1 MARFFIDRPVFA
13 IVLSLFIVIGGLVSI
28 AILPI
33 AQYPQITAPR
43 VVVSAYYI
51 GANAEVVEQSVAQSI
66 EPQVNGVEGMQ
77 DMQSTS
83 DNAGNYTL
91 NVTFELDR
99 DADMMSVQVQNRVA
113 QANSLLPSEV
123 MSAGVT
129 TSKES
134 ADVAMYFSLYSPTDE
149 YDSLF
154 LKNYASINIIDDI
167 KRITGIGGVQEYG
180 SEFGMR
186 IWLQPDKMA
195 RLGVTSTDVANAVM
209 AQNVQAPAGIIGQ
222 YPSAPGQQFQYSA
235 QVKGRLVSP
244 QEFENIIIRANKDG
258 SYLKVKDV
266 ARVELSAKDYY
277 FLSDTNG
284 HDSVVFAISLTTDAN
299 AMETISKVNELL
311 QNASKKFP
319 PGVVYKVVSDNTLFI
334 KESLKEVIHTFF
346 EALILVLIV
355 VFIFLQNWR
364 ATVIPMLAVPVS
376 LIGTFAAF
384 VLLGFSINTL
394 TLFAMVLAIGLVVDD
409 AIVVVEAVEHHI
421 QHTGLAPR
429 DATYRAMREVSGP
442 VVAIAFVLASVF
454 IPVAFF
460 GGTVG
465 VLYQQFALTISI
477 SMALSAFI
485 ALTLTPVL
493 CSMMLKS
500 EEEKKDA
507 KESILTKFFIK
518 FNIWFEKTTETYGH
532 YVAKCID
539 HYKTTLCG
547 LLAIM
552 MLAMAFMY
560 VLPSSFVPDEDQGY
574 FMTAMILPE
583 ASSLARTREV
593 GNAFGAK
600 VAKIPGV
607 ENVII
612 VSGYDVL
619 TSASKPNC
627 GIVILGLKP
636 WAERKSSD
644 LQVQGIISKV
654 MNMSRQEPEAVFM
667 AFNAPVLPGASNTGA
682 LSLSLMD
689 RGGGTVQDMSDLSQQ
704 FITAAK
710 KRPEVGSIFTTFSVN
725 TPGYRF
731 EVDRDK
737 SAALGVPV
745 NQVFSALQT
754 FLGGQQVNDFNLFG
768 RTWKVVMQAEPE
780 FRANVDTLRFFF
792 VRSDTGSMVPLNTLV
807 KPASTIVVSSI
818 KRYNGLRAFQIGGD
832 PAEGYSTGQAMTAL
846 EEVAAE
852 VLPDTY
858 TYEWYGQSRDEK
870 ESGGRSAMVFGFAIL
885 FAFLCLAA
893 LYESWSIPFAVLLS
907 VPTAVMGAAGLQYIA
922 GLENNVY
929 MQIGLVMLIGL
940 AAKNAILI
948 VEFAKLNL
956 DNGMKPAEA
965 AIAAAKLRLRP
976 ILMTSFAFIIGCL
989 PLALAAGAGAGARN
1003 AMGTAVV
1010 GGMTTATFLGI
1021 FIVPTLFVAIE
1032 GLQNYF
1038 GKKEENEL

>member
-13 IVLSLFIVIGGLVSI
+13 IVLSLFIVIGGLVSV

-43 VVVSAYYI
+43 VVVSGFYI

-83 DNAGNYTL
+83 DNSGNYTL
-91 NVTFELDR
+91 DVTFELDR

-123 MSAGVT
+123 LSAGVT
-129 TSKES
+129 TTKES
-134 ADVAMYFSLYSPTDE
+134 ADTAMYFSLYSPTDE

-167 KRITGIGGVQEYG
+167 KRINGIGGVQEYG

-195 RLGVTSTDVANAVM
+195 QVGVTSTDVANAVM

-244 QEFENIIIRANKDG
+244 QEFENIIVRANKDG
-258 SYLKVKDV
+258 SYLRVKDV

-299 AMETISKVNELL
+299 AMDTIGKVNALL
-311 QNASKKFP
+311 EESSKKFP
-319 PGVVYKVVSDNTLFI
+319 PGVVYKVVSDNTRFI
-334 KESLKEVIHTFF
+334 RESLKEVIHTFV

-421 QHTGLAPR
+421 EHTGLSPR
-429 DATYRAMREVSGP
+429 EATYRAMREVSGP

-477 SMALSAFI
+477 SMALSAFV

-493 CSMMLKS
+493 CSLLLKG
-500 EEEKKDA
+500 EREKKDG
-507 KESILTKFFIK
+507 ILTRFFIK
-518 FNIWFEKTTETYGH
+518 FNIWFEKTTESYGR
-532 YVAKCID
+532 YAEKCIN
-539 HYKTTLCG
+539 HAKITLCG

-552 MLAMAFMY
+552 ILALTFMEL
-560 VLPSSFVPDEDQGY
+560 LPSSFVPDEDQGY

-583 ASSLARTREV
+583 AASLERTRAV
-593 GNAFGAK
+593 GANFGAK

-607 ENVII
+607 EDVII
-612 VSGYDVL
+612 VSGYDIL

-627 GIVILGLKP
+627 GIVICGLKP
-636 WAERKSSD
+636 WEERKTKE
-644 LQVQGIISKV
+644 LQVQSIIQQV
-654 MNMSRQEPEAVFM
+654 MGLSMHEPEAVFM
-667 AFNAPVLPGASNTGA
+667 AFNAPVLPGASSTGA
-682 LSLSLMD
+682 LSLALLD
-689 RGGGTVQDMSDLSQQ
+689 RGGGTIDEMSELSKQ
-704 FITAAK
+704 FLAEAQ

-725 TPGYRF
+725 TPGYKF
-731 EVDRDK
+731 DVDRDK
-737 SAALGVPV
+737 ASALGVPV
-745 NQVFSALQT
+745 NDVFSALQT

-768 RTWKVVMQAEPE
+768 RTWKVVMQAEPQ
-780 FRANVDTLRFFF
+780 FRANVDALRFFF
-792 VRSDTGSMVPLNTLV
+792 VRSNTGSMVPLNTLA
-807 KPASTIVVSSI
+807 KADSTMVVSSI
-818 KRYNGLRAFQIGGD
+818 KRYNGLRSFQIGGN
-832 PAEGYSTGQAMTAL
+832 PAEGYSTGQAMAAL
-846 EEVAAE
+846 ETVSSQ
-852 VLPDTY
+852 VLPNTY
-858 TYEWYGQSRDEK
+858 SYEWYGQSRDEK
-870 ESGGRSAMVFGFAIL
+870 ASGGRSAMVFGFAIL
-885 FAFLCLAA
+885 FSFLCLAA

-907 VPTAVMGAAGLQYIA
+907 VPTAVMGAAGLQYFV

-956 DNGMKPAEA
+956 DNGMPVVEA

-989 PLALAAGAGAGARN
+989 PLAIASGAGAGARN

-1010 GGMTTATFLGI
+1010 GGMTAATFLGI
-1021 FIVPTLFVAIE
+1021 FIIPTLFVTIE
-1032 GLQNYF
+1032 KLSERF
-1038 GKKEENEL
+1038 KSKEEDEK